1 MTDVSPTLDILKFT
15 IRPFLYLSEKVKHV
29 IGVNFPDLQ
38 NYLPFKT
45 RAFNPLKCLFHYYY
59 YYYYLV
65 ILLWLS
71 IILVIKNQ
79 RRCLVDIRE
88 WFTEV
93 LTEHCIHKS
102 LVTCTQAYVETI
114 TQ

>member
-59 YYYYLV
+59 YYYLV
-65 ILLWLS
+65 ILL
-71 IILVIKNQ
+71 
-79 RRCLVDIRE
+79 
-88 WFTEV
+88 
-93 LTEHCIHKS
+93 
-102 LVTCTQAYVETI
+102 
-114 TQ
+114 